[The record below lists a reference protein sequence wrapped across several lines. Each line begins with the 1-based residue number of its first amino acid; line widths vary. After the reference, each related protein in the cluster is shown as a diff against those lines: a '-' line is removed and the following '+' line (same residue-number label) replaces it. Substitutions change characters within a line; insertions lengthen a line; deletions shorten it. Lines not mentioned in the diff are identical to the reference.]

1 MKRRRPEN
9 PSKLII
15 WSHGRIESFHGSM
28 EDAME
33 YVKLKGYDGWRCLK
47 IL

>member
-9 PSKLII
+9 PLKLIV
-15 WSHGRIESFHGSM
+15 WSHGRIESFCGSM
-28 EDAME
+28 EDAMK
-33 YVKLKGYDGWRCLK
+33 YVKSKECDGWRCLK